1 MRNDRGAN
9 RPRFFRQG
17 RWMLSCSVLLLVLA
31 IVLAL
36 VSRGRGEAS
45 PLRVAAGA
53 SGGAFHPVA
62 GNFVPDGTKLADC
75 RGDPRCLQQAFGNIS
90 YANGPGSR
98 SGCSTSACGSTR
110 RCWWTATGSRT

>member
-45 PLRVAAGA
+45 PLRVAAVVTSSGERPAITRA
-53 SGGAFHPVA
+53 S
-62 GNFVPDGTKLADC
+62 
-75 RGDPRCLQQAFGNIS
+75 IS
-90 YANGPGSR
+90 P
-98 SGCSTSACGSTR
+98 
-110 RCWWTATGSRT
+110 